1 MTRGKWKSYK
11 IIAAN
16 AGIKLCSCVKRN
28 KPEMPRIY
36 RNKAILFKINLM
48 CGLIFLLLGCS
59 QIIRPA
65 TKQPAEAQQVPS
77 LPTEGD
83 ATQMTQPVPTVSDS
97 RLQGLIETAKEDLA
111 QRLSIPATQ
120 INLVEVM
127 EVEWS
132 DASLDCPQPGVD
144 YIQVLTPGYR
154 ILLEAGGQEYEY
166 HSNRDTYVV
175 YCQDPIPPILP
186 KP

>member
-1 MTRGKWKSYK
+1 
-11 IIAAN
+11 
-16 AGIKLCSCVKRN
+16 
-28 KPEMPRIY
+28 MPRIN

-48 CGLIFLLLGCS
+48 CGLTFLLLGCS
-59 QIIRPA
+59 QIIPPDPQDA
-65 TKQPAEAQQVPS
+65 GTPSPSISMQPT

-83 ATQMTQPVPTVSDS
+83 ATQMTQPVPTASDS
-97 RLQGLIETAKEDLA
+97 RLQGLIEKAKEDLA
-111 QRLSIPATQ
+111 QRLSISVTQ
-120 INLVEVM
+120 INLVEAI

-154 ILLEAGGQEYEY
+154 ILLESGGNEYEY

-175 YCQDPIPPILP
+175 YCGDSIPPILP

>member
-1 MTRGKWKSYK
+1 
-11 IIAAN
+11 
-16 AGIKLCSCVKRN
+16 
-28 KPEMPRIY
+28 MPRI
-36 RNKAILFKINLM
+36 NKNKTVLFKINLIW
-48 CGLIFLLLGCS
+48 GLTSLLLGCS
-59 QIIRPA
+59 QITPPDTQA
-65 TKQPAEAQQVPS
+65 AETASSSVTTQLAETQQVPI

-83 ATQMTQPVPTVSDS
+83 ATQMTQPVPTVSDP

-111 QRLSIPATQ
+111 QRLSISVTQ
-120 INLVEVM
+120 INVVQAI

-132 DASLDCPQPGVD
+132 DASLDCPQPGMD